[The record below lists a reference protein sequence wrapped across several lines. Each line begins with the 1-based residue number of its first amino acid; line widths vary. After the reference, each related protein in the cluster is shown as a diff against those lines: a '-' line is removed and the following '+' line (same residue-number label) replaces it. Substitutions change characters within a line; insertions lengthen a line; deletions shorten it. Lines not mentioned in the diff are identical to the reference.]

1 MLVCIYFMGA
11 FLVVSRLL
19 ECQWE
24 AGVEMSSSHHVCV
37 NLCNMPNGKES
48 LGKPGKLGRREEGSS
63 V

>member
-1 MLVCIYFMGA
+1 M
-11 FLVVSRLL
+11 VSRLL